1 MKKATLFV
9 IEQEIQSE
17 HRFLSSVLMEGGKSI
32 SLIAYEF
39 ADTSLHG
46 TECAVIVEHG
56 SVIKLLIDGKEY
68 PKKKSEQLQ
77 EKIEQ
82 SMPTD
87 VIYKEDE
94 GASRQ
99 ETAEYR
105 APNVNDREVYAYW
118 HACKRVSD
126 GVEKYSEQVN
136 TLPMLIKHN
145 GLGAALMYMK
155 TQKTRNALLDI
166 YEDISDWIRH
176 DEKQLIELENHEELV
191 EKIIE
196 VRQEQY
202 KDVTC
207 EVLAYLAYLKRF
219 AKGLSS

>member
-17 HRFLSSVLMEGGKSI
+17 HRIFSSVLMEGGKSI

-77 EKIEQ
+77 EKNEQ
-82 SMPTD
+82 HMPTD
-87 VIYKEDE
+87 VAFKEDE
-94 GASRQ
+94 GRSRQ
-99 ETAEYR
+99 ETVQCR

-118 HACKRVSD
+118 HACKRIGD
-126 GVEKYSEQVN
+126 GVEKYTEQIN
-136 TLPMLIKHN
+136 TLPMLIRHN
-145 GLGAALMYMK
+145 GLGSALMYMR
-155 TQKTRNALLDI
+155 TQKTRNALSFI
-166 YEDISDWIRH
+166 YEDISDWIMH
-176 DEKQLIELENHEELV
+176 DEKQLIKLENNEELV

-196 VRQEQY
+196 VGQEKY
-202 KDVTC
+202 RDLTR
-207 EVLAYLAYLKRF
+207 EVFAYLAFLKRF